1 MAAIQYVGLVEKWF
15 QRRGNDQKVHHTGF
29 QRTKLPTT
37 LDACVY
43 TASRFKGAVFSAV
56 LSRRNVL
63 RFRMLSKRLLSS
75 LQELALSLRF
85 LGACLRFPFF
95 RWIPFSP
102 LNTCHL
108 TAVPKNR
115 RIQCTRCRFVLTFFR
130 VRSHSFSHDPVSA
143 FQWTVKNSPT
153 RIFLE
158 DENSLLTLLKGH
170 TTLTSQGTH
179 MCQVFSLIAMTWL
192 RVESRWTIWLNT
204 TVTYFPLTLQKEQVR
219 LLEFYL
225 NSRL

>member
-1 MAAIQYVGLVEKWF
+1 MTVIQYVGLVEKWF
-15 QRRGNDQKVHHTGF
+15 QCRGNDQKVHHTSF
-29 QRTKLPTT
+29 QRTKLLTT

-95 RWIPFSP
+95 RWILFSP

-115 RIQCTRCRFVLTFFR
+115 RVQYTRWRFVLTFFR
-130 VRSHSFSHDPVSA
+130 VRSHSFSYDPVSA
-143 FQWTVKNSPT
+143 FQWIVKNSPT
-153 RIFLE
+153 RNFPGGWAFHPVQRPYDADISR
-158 DENSLLTLLKGH
+158 NIYVPSLFFNCH
-170 TTLTSQGTH
+170 D
-179 MCQVFSLIAMTWL
+179 LIA
-192 RVESRWTIWLNT
+192 RRIAVQ
-204 TVTYFPLTLQKEQVR
+204 YD
-219 LLEFYL
+219 
-225 NSRL
+225 